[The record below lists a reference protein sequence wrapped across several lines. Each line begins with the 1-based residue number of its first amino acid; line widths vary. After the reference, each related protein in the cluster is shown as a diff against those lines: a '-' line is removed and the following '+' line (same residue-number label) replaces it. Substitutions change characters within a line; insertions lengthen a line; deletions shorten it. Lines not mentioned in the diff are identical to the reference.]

1 MCSDLMEGS
10 IIDGENDCENNA
22 WSATDPEKMISSI
35 NEALKCMLIETRS
48 KFDAEQKMLAE
59 LLTIQEEIKKFHS
72 NWEGRKI
79 TLASK
84 LEELIRALTE
94 TET

>member
-1 MCSDLMEGS
+1 
-10 IIDGENDCENNA
+10 
-22 WSATDPEKMISSI
+22 
-35 NEALKCMLIETRS
+35 MLS
-48 KFDAEQKMLAE
+48 E
-59 LLTIQEEIKKFHS
+59 LLAIQEEIKKFHS

-84 LEELIRALTE
+84 LEELIRTLTE